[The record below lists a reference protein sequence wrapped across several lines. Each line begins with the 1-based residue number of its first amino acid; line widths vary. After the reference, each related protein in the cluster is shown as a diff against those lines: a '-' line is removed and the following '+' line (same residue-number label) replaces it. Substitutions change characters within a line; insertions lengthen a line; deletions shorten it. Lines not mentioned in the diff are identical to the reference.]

1 MYLHQFIEYEFK
13 IKTMIILI
21 NTDKNLQE
29 NEAKREALKMLIRQE
44 MKPFIP
50 HISRIE
56 VHLTDENGA
65 KSGFDDKR
73 CLMEVRMLGRLPMAV
88 TAHAET
94 EDFAVAA
101 ALEILKELFVQS
113 MRKLQYH

>member
-1 MYLHQFIEYEFK
+1 LYLHQFIEYGIK

-29 NEAKREALKMLIRQE
+29 NEAEREALKLLIRQE
-44 MKPFIP
+44 MKSFIP

-73 CLMEVRMLGRLPMAV
+73 CLMEVRIEGRLPLAV
-88 TAHAET
+88 TEHAET
-94 EDFAVAA
+94 EDLAVAG
-101 ALEILKELFVQS
+101 ALEKLKELFVDS
-113 MRKLQYH
+113 MRKLHYH